1 MAPLVF
7 SITPDNPLTKRVE
20 TRASKPGASPVSHNL
35 SRHHLSHRTMEQEN
49 EFN

>member
-20 TRASKPGASPVSHNL
+20 TSSKPGASPVSQNL
-35 SRHHLSHRTMEQEN
+35 GRHHSSHRTMEQEN
-49 EFN
+49 ELN